1 MKNIIEFILT
11 LISGTVIGFT
21 SHIWYLENV
30 HAQDS
35 GETNPSASVVS
46 SPESSFSKTM
56 RVTAY
61 CPGKCCC
68 GKYADGVT
76 ASGHKIRPGDR
87 FCAAPKSIPFGTMID
102 IPGYGRVPVLDR
114 GGAIKCNKLDVFFD
128 DAEGKTGHQRALK
141 WGVRNA
147 VVIMSGSKP

>member
-76 ASGHKIRPGDR
+76 ASGHKIGPGDT
-87 FCAAPKSIPFGTMID
+87 FVAAPKNIPFGTLLIV
-102 IPGYGRVPVLDR
+102 PGYNNGKPVKVLDR
-114 GGAIKCNKLDVFFD
+114 GGAITAGRLDVFFHTHK
-128 DAEGKTGHQRALK
+128 AALE
-141 WGVRNA
+141 WGVRN
-147 VVIMSGSKP
+147 VVVKSGIKP